1 MRPIVMN
8 KTLFRDAIFA
18 AQLDVNHSQQRA
30 LSRRKA
36 IAFALASGSLFW
48 ERSATAQSAQAWP
61 QRPVKIVVPYS
72 AGGSAD
78 TLGRLIADHLS
89 RAYKQ
94 AFIIENRGGAGGTL
108 GSIAVSKAA
117 PDGYNLVLSG
127 IGSHVIAPVQLGNGM
142 NPIKDFTH
150 IALLGG
156 PPSALVINADLPAKD
171 IKAFMAYANA
181 TSKGLSWGSPGLG
194 THAQLIGQLFVE
206 SNKLNLVHIGYKGAG
221 PAVMDL
227 LGGQLQAGF
236 MTLRSA
242 SSHIQSGKLRA
253 LAVTS
258 AKRLKDYPDVP
269 TFAELGYSKLT
280 AITWFSISGPA
291 GMPEGLVS
299 VLNAEVR
306 RGLRTPAF
314 KAQLAAEDME
324 TQDLDPVA
332 FNQFFR
338 SEIEKWSP
346 LVRSLQQPK
355 S

>member
-1 MRPIVMN
+1 MRPTVTH
-8 KTLFRDAIFA
+8 KTPWISSTLDAKSDSGNRD
-18 AQLDVNHSQQRA
+18 QLEP
-30 LSRRKA
+30 SRRKV
-36 IAFALASGSLFW
+36 IALALASCALFW
-48 ERSATAQSAQAWP
+48 KRSAIAQTAQAWP

-78 TLGRLIADHLS
+78 TLARLIADHLS
-89 RAYKQ
+89 RVYKQ
-94 AFIIENRGGAGGTL
+94 PFIIENRGGAGGTL

-117 PDGYNLVLSG
+117 ADGYNLVLSG

-142 NPIKDFTH
+142 NPMKDFTH

-171 IKAFMAYANA
+171 IKAFMTYANA

-227 LGGQLQAGF
+227 LGGQIQAGF

-258 AKRLKDYPDVP
+258 AKRLKDHPDVP

-291 GMPEGLVS
+291 GMPEGLVGD
-299 VLNAEVR
+299 LNAEVR

-324 TQDLDPVA
+324 TQDLDPET
-332 FNQFFR
+332 FKQFFR
-338 SEIEKWSP
+338 SEIERWSP
-346 LVRSLQQPK
+346 LVRSLQQAK